1 MHSDD
6 ENEDNQRKDLEFQV
20 EKFLDHSQFY
30 LNRLPLLKRQ
40 LHDINRLNQA
50 DLYIEKLS
58 KS

>member
-1 MHSDD
+1 MQS
-6 ENEDNQRKDLEFQV
+6 EEDQDYRNDLEFKV

-40 LHDINRLNQA
+40 LNDIHRLNQP

-58 KS
+58 KA